1 MASIAKPGLEDGRR
15 TNGSP
20 KLKGRVVENAK
31 DTLCRNVTIYG
42 RCRYEDKGVQL
53 DRLRSL
59 ARQQTS
65 PAQPDPNSQTLPLKA
80 TMDSSC
86 LASSSS
92 GAGVKQK
99 RLNVESPSFTPSTTP
114 NNGTAPTSA
123 VTAKKPATLS
133 PKAAGAA
140 PFLPKGS
147 LSRANSGISQ
157 LRQETGTPEWG
168 LTDVPDFVPQR
179 FDTVV
184 CCLFQFQL
192 IIGTGPFT
200 KVLIAQDSMQAT
212 NNGVLATG
220 NAYDPFVSTTTPLAT
235 AGAVVTH
242 PLQPNPY
249 AHDHTGIGP
258 TSYFTAQSTFQQPAQ
273 YHLYAPIGPHNQNIL
288 GYQRNVHDLFIP
300 NDFREELQKKAAATL
315 QTLPSTFINCYI
327 LFRVCFTDCWLDSQL
342 PTQIDHFHSLVPLDV
357 THQKN
362 ATIFGYP
369 SWVYKAQ
376 SSKDGNYYVL
386 RRLEEE
392 SKANFFKRLPVN
404 KRKGNQMRAGMEKGH
419 LCQRGDGA
427 RCLYQPQL
435 PGQLPDLR
443 DGLPPAVQDA
453 GRAAPGKPHAVPEP
467 AREHAC
473 NRACALGAI
482 HSAGLAA
489 RVIDASKILLTGKN
503 RIRLNACAI
512 LDVVQHDTQRSIAD
526 LQSNDMVSFG
536 QLILTLGASSL
547 AHNPTKALEHFS
559 RAYSAQLY
567 NSVLWLLGAGPS
579 KEPQGQLQPAN
590 QSQNPNANANP
601 NANQGSDRT
610 IDVFITGISTQLIS
624 TFDSSLHVDDEL
636 THDLS
641 RELENARLVRLL
653 TKLNFITER
662 PEYDH
667 DRHWSENGERY
678 FLKLFRDYVFHQ
690 VDSQNA
696 PVVDLGHV
704 LTCLNKLDAGS
715 EEKVTL
721 ISRDEQSCF
730 VVSYKE
736 LKKGVE
742 MSFQALMKR
751 REEWVDGWMAV
762 GIWQLFVL
770 YISDP
775 PGTDL
780 AFDSASAY
788 IKNESTT
795 YQYH

>member
-1 MASIAKPGLEDGRR
+1 MASIGKPNLEDGRR

-20 KLKGRVVENAK
+20 KLKGRGKLQKKKTPRVLLSFVYRAPSNLFDTDPSVVENAK

-42 RCRYEDKGVQL
+42 RCRYEDKGCAFNHDPQKL
-53 DRLRSL
+53 N
-59 ARQQTS
+59 A
-65 PAQPDPNSQTLPLKA
+65 AQHE
-80 TMDSSC
+80 
-86 LASSSS
+86 SS

-114 NNGTAPTSA
+114 SNGVVTTA

-140 PFLPKGS
+140 PFLPKAA
-147 LSRANSGISQ
+147 LSRANSGVSQ
-157 LRQETGTPEWG
+157 LRQEAGTPEWG

-179 FDTVV
+179 FETV
-184 CCLFQFQL
+184 
-192 IIGTGPFT
+192 
-200 KVLIAQDSMQAT
+200 DSIQAT
-212 NNGVLATG
+212 NNGVLAAS
-220 NAYDPFVSTTTPLAT
+220 NAFDPFVSSTTSLGT

-242 PLQPNPY
+242 QIQQNPY
-249 AHDHTGIGP
+249 AHDHAGIGA
-258 TSYFTAQSTFQQPAQ
+258 TSYFTSQNTFQQPVQ

-315 QTLPSTFINCYI
+315 QTLPN
-327 LFRVCFTDCWLDSQL
+327 SQL

-376 SSKDGNYYVL
+376 SSKDGNFYAL
-386 RRLEEE
+386 RRLEGFRLTNEKAIRCVQSWKRVCSASVVTVHDAFTNRSFQDSSLIFVTDYHPL
-392 SKANFFKRLPVN
+392 SKTLAEQHLEAPNRYQSRHSSSHVTEPVLW
-404 KRKGNQMRAGMEKGH
+404 GYVTQIAS
-419 LCQRGDGA
+419 
-427 RCLYQPQL
+427 
-435 PGQLPDLR
+435 
-443 DGLPPAVQDA
+443 
-453 GRAAPGKPHAVPEP
+453 
-467 AREHAC
+467 
-473 NRACALGAI
+473 ALKSI
-482 HSAGLAA
+482 HGAGLAA
-489 RVIDASKILLTGKN
+489 RVIDPSKILLTGKN

-512 LDVVQHDTQRSIAD
+512 LDVVQHDAQRSIAD

-559 RAYSAQLY
+559 RAYSPQLY
-567 NSVLWLLGAGPS
+567 NSVFWLLGAGPS
-579 KEPQGQLQPAN
+579 KDPQHP
-590 QSQNPNANANP
+590 PT
-601 NANQGSDRT
+601 DRS
-610 IDVFITGISTQLIS
+610 IDVFITGISSQLIS

-636 THDLS
+636 TYDLS

-690 VDSQNA
+690 VDAQNA

-715 EEKVTL
+715 DEKVTL

-751 REEWVDGWMAV
+751 R
-762 GIWQLFVL
+762 
-770 YISDP
+770 
-775 PGTDL
+775 
-780 AFDSASAY
+780 
-788 IKNESTT
+788 
-795 YQYH
+795 